1 MLRTSPVHPDELRAM
16 FSRALSAMYRAEVP
30 LYGTLLDLVAD
41 INAECL
47 HESPSLAKQMNST
60 GQLSGLDIERHGAI
74 RLGTAQELS
83 MMARLF
89 ALMGM
94 EPVAYYD
101 LALAGIPVHATA
113 FRPTSDA
120 ALAHSPFRVFTSL
133 LRLDLIADA
142 ALREEAARIL
152 SLRQIFTPRCVEL
165 IEQAER
171 EGGIASDVAEE
182 FIAQALETFRW
193 HSEATVDIETY
204 RKLRAAHPLI
214 ADVVCFKGP
223 HINHLTP
230 RVLDIDA
237 AQSEMRRR
245 AIHAKDRIEGPPR
258 RKHPILLR
266 QTSFLALEE
275 PIRFPGKQPVAG
287 THTARFGE
295 IEQRGI
301 ALTRKGR
308 ERYDKS
314 LAAALRAERDGVP
327 MEEALA
333 VAFAEFPDDLD
344 TLRREGLA
352 FFRYAVDARAA
363 AGLPSPDTEADELV
377 ERGWLT
383 AQPVL
388 YQDFLPVSAAGIFR
402 SNLGKRDDQSYAI
415 GGDKVAFEAALGRE
429 VVDEFVLYQAQQD
442 TSLEQSLLQLRRF
455 RTASVG

>member
-1 MLRTSPVHPDELRAM
+1 MPQISFVNPDELRAM

-41 INAECL
+41 VNAECL
-47 HESPSLAKQMNST
+47 HESPALAKQLNET
-60 GQLSGLDIERHGAI
+60 GQLSSLDIERHGAI

-83 MMARLF
+83 TMARLF
-89 ALMGM
+89 AAMGM

-113 FRPTSDA
+113 FRPTNDA
-120 ALAHSPFRVFTSL
+120 ALAYSPFRVFTSL
-133 LRLDLIADA
+133 LRLDLLTNT
-142 ALREEAARIL
+142 ALRDEAARIL
-152 SLRQIFTPRCVEL
+152 GLRQIFTPRCIEL
-165 IEQAER
+165 IEKAQV
-171 EGGIASDVAEE
+171 EGGMGTDVAEE
-182 FIAQALETFRW
+182 FVAQALETFRW
-193 HSEATVDIETY
+193 HGDATVDIETY

-245 AIHAKDRIEGPPR
+245 AINAKDKIEGPPK

-275 PIRFPGKQPVAG
+275 PIRFPGRQAVEG

-308 ERYDKS
+308 ELYDKS
-314 LAAALRAERDGVP
+314 LAAALQSERDGVP
-327 MEEALA
+327 TEKALA
-333 VAFAEFPDDLD
+333 AAFAGFPDDLEA
-344 TLRREGLA
+344 LRRERLA
-352 FFRYAVDARAA
+352 FFRYRISAVANS
-363 AGLPSPDTEADELV
+363 GLPSPDMDVDELLS
-377 ERGWLT
+377 RGWL
-383 AQPVL
+383 AVEPVV

-402 SNLGKRDDQSYAI
+402 SNLGSRGGQIDVS
-415 GGDKVAFEAALGRE
+415 GGDKGAFEAALGRR
-429 VVDEFVLYQAQQD
+429 VVDEFALYQAQQD
-442 TSLEQSLLQLRRF
+442 QSLDQCLQQLRRF
-455 RTASVG
+455 RAASIG